1 MLISENMAIKH
12 TGGASFYVSLLPED
26 FQDKCQLQEAHENT
40 QVIRLRQTMR
50 LKYKFLAKN

>member
-26 FQDKCQLQEAHENT
+26 FQDKCKLQEAHENT
-40 QVIRLRQTMR
+40 QVILRQTMR